1 MAITVALCGK
11 SMAKPQF
18 GDGLYM
24 FILPMFGWTGT
35 GVFFLWRGYHMT
47 IKELLPHTSVD
58 RTHYL
63 LAMRI
68 KHCSIAF
75 RCLNSQPNFA
85 YPYSPGFPW
94 KTGKKNDLPSAK
106 KFPRWQKCSC
116 FLPLGFHDFHHKI
129 VIARWPAGKVS
140 WFDLTRWA
148 LGFVVHSR
156 PKRPSELSASN
167 PVTNCFSQ
175 Y

>member
-1 MAITVALCGK
+1 
-11 SMAKPQF
+11 MAKPQF

-24 FILPMFGWTGT
+24 FIHVHTAHVRLNRYRRLFFFVAGVPHDHKRTTATHQCGSDSLP
-35 GVFFLWRGYHMT
+35 VGYADQT
-47 IKELLPHTSVD
+47 LFKCLPP
-58 RTHYL
+58 
-63 LAMRI
+63 
-68 KHCSIAF
+68 AF

-116 FLPLGFHDFHHKI
+116 FLPLGFHDFHHRLA
-129 VIARWPAGKVS
+129 IARWPAGKVS

-167 PVTNCFSQ
+167 PVTN
-175 Y
+175 YK